1 MTPIQ
6 KPAHRIEMANGR
18 INAMSGGGGVDMG
31 ALEEVM
37 LERDG
42 LREQLRAEVRE
53 ATGLT
58 AIDLIR
64 ALSI

>member
-1 MTPIQ
+1 
-6 KPAHRIEMANGR
+6 
-18 INAMSGGGGVDMG
+18 MSGGGGVDMG